1 MEGKFKPLTNI
12 QGSSMSFMCKEE
24 TARSCPVEGCVQQT
38 HNAAGDSK
46 LKDQHGQSTQNV

>member
-24 TARSCPVEGCVQQT
+24 TARSCHVEGCVQQT